1 MNSFD
6 PIEKTIKYWFV
17 PLIMG
22 GILVATG
29 IFMLLVPMVTY
40 LSLAGVFAL
49 IFFSPAYPMFIFPL
63 RTVSYSKVG
72 SGKWY
77 WGSSMRESVFS
88 WWSIR
93 K

>member
-49 IFFSPAYPMFIFPL
+49 IFFLSG
-63 RTVSYSKVG
+63 VSDVY
-72 SGKWY
+72 
-77 WGSSMRESVFS
+77 FS
-88 WWSIR
+88 FKNR
-93 K
+93 